1 MTGFFDIFKKDK
13 RGYSENDRRKMLK
26 EQYYSCA
33 DCGKRVNIRT
43 AEADH
48 IHPYSAGGS
57 TDRWNG
63 QMLCHDCHVKK
74 CNSERG
80 VYYGKRKSSWDVF
93 GSSKPKRKKQNNDE
107 WGFGDNSGMDF
118 FGTDKPKR
126 RRKSEDSTFGMDF
139 FGTDKPKRRRKGSSD
154 NFFDF

>member
-1 MTGFFDIFKKDK
+1 MTGLFDFCKKDK

-80 VYYGKRKSSWDVF
+80 VYYGKRKSEQSSWNF
-93 GSSKPKRKKQNNDE
+93 LGNEKPKRRRESEDST
-107 WGFGDNSGMDF
+107 FGMDF
-118 FGTDKPKR
+118 FETEKPKR

-139 FGTDKPKRRRKGSSD
+139 FGTEKPKRRKKSSD